1 MKSSITRVARLGAL
15 GVASALAFGGV
26 AATSATAAEGAVAPT
41 EGDAFDV
48 FARDL
53 FKDDAVTGVLFDG
66 EKIIVQ
72 RLQDGA
78 GAASAQINASAAATE
93 IAEAYANVEIVP
105 VTEDQLAKP
114 TAATD
119 VVGGYGIGLFDN
131 SGNGGVC
138 SVGFPAWTP
147 DGKPAVLTAGH
158 CTGDGAYNN
167 VYLTDPK
174 GDTAGGGAED
184 LSTVTP
190 THEVGQVGFNQFG
203 GSGNTAGAPG
213 DATDIAAIDVTN
225 ADLDLIAAMT
235 DWKNTNDL
243 SASLASNITGVGT
256 AEVGETVQRSGRTT
270 GHSTGEVDTDEFSF
284 PVGYEGYI
292 EVEGRLVKGFAA
304 ETQVIPGDS
313 GGTILQGSTAVGV
326 VTATFQDQN
335 GVEHMWGADL
345 KTGLEAAAGYTVKL
359 DLPEAKVTDPDP
371 DAPENNISW
380 NAELSGTAGANA
392 EVEYEFVQQG
402 AKPTWDEKKIA
413 RTKADGEGNWKLT
426 GPATPGDYTIYAR
439 STSGFNT
446 SDATS
451 IDVQVF
457 PTAPGITSPENGK
470 TYTDPVT
477 KITGNAAPN
486 TEVTLSGDVNAK
498 VTSDA
503 DGNWSH
509 SVDLADRREYTVSAQ
524 QTINGKTSAPT
535 SVTFTVGAA
544 APAAPEF
551 INPVDGGSYVEGQV
565 PTTITGTGTNGATV
579 ELRVG
584 DKVVG
589 TGTVDANVWSIKIE
603 QLPVGEH
610 KLAARQ
616 IVDGVASTDAVITIT
631 VTAAP
636 QEPQQPEQPQGE
648 ESPAP
653 QDPQQ
658 PQKPEQEKDGKLAP
672 TGAEFNATAP
682 IAMGLG
688 LAVVAGGVLL
698 IARRRQLNSER

>member
-41 EGDAFDV
+41 EGDAFKTL
-48 FARDL
+48 ALEL
-53 FKDDAVTGVLFDG
+53 FKDEAVTGVLHDG
-66 EKIIVQ
+66 DGNIIVQ
-72 RLQDGA
+72 RLEEGA
-78 GAASAQINASAAATE
+78 DSASAKFDASAVAAE
-93 IAEAYANVEIVP
+93 IAKAYENVEVVP
-105 VTEDQLAKP
+105 VSADELAKP
-114 TAATD
+114 TASTD
-119 VVGGYGIGLFDN
+119 VVGGAGIFLTSDGQDGGL
-131 SGNGGVC
+131 C

-158 CTGDGAYNN
+158 CTSDGAFDR
-167 VYLTDPK
+167 VFLTDPK

-184 LSTVTP
+184 NSTISV
-190 THEVGQVGFNQFG
+190 THELGTEAFTQFG
-203 GSGNTAGAPG
+203 GAGNTAGEPG
-213 DATDIAAIDVTN
+213 NATDVAAIDVTN
-225 ADLDLIAAMT
+225 DALALIPGMT
-235 DWKNTNDL
+235 NWENTDDL
-243 SASLASNITGVGT
+243 SASLATKITGVGE
-256 AEVGETVQRSGRTT
+256 AEFGQTIQRSGRTT
-270 GHSTGEVDTDEFSF
+270 GYSSGPVDTDDINPYLE
-284 PVGYEGYI
+284 YEGYL

-304 ETQVIPGDS
+304 QTEVIPGDS
-313 GGTILQGSTAVGV
+313 GGTVLQGSTAVGIAS
-326 VTATFQDQN
+326 ATFTFN
-335 GVEHMWGADL
+335 GEEHMWAADL
-345 KTGLEAAAGYTVKL
+345 KAALEATPGYTVKL
-359 DLPEAKVTDPDP
+359 DLPEAKVTSIDSG
-371 DAPENNISW
+371 ENISW

-392 EVEYEFVQQG
+392 EVEYAFVKQG
-402 AKPTWDEKKIA
+402 AKASWENSAK
-413 RTKADGEGNWKLT
+413 TKADGEGNWKLT

-446 SDATS
+446 SDVTS

-524 QTINGKTSAPT
+524 QTINGKTSDRT
-535 SVTFTVGAA
+535 TVTFTVGAA

-648 ESPAP
+648 ESPTPAP

-658 PQKPEQEKDGKLAP
+658 PQKPEQEQDGKLAP

>member
-1 MKSSITRVARLGAL
+1 MKSSFTRAARLGAL

-41 EGDAFDV
+41 EGEAFE
-48 FARDL
+48 ALALDL
-53 FKDDAVTGVLFDG
+53 FKDEAVTGVLHDG
-66 EKIIVQ
+66 AGNVIVQ
-72 RLQDGA
+72 RLEESADS
-78 GAASAQINASAAATE
+78 ASAKVDASAAAAE
-93 IAEAYANVEIVP
+93 IAQAYENVTIVP
-105 VTEDQLAKP
+105 VTEDELAKT
-114 TAATD
+114 TASTD
-119 VVGGYGIGLFDN
+119 VVGGAGIYLTSDGQDGGL
-131 SGNGGVC
+131 C

-158 CTGDGAYNN
+158 CTGDGALDY
-167 VYLTDPK
+167 VFLTDPK

-184 LSTVTP
+184 NSTISI
-190 THEVGQVGFNQFG
+190 THELGTEAFTQFG
-203 GSGNTAGAPG
+203 GAGNTAGEPG
-213 DATDIAAIDVTN
+213 NATDVAAINVTN
-225 ADLDLIAAMT
+225 DALSLIPGMT
-235 DWKNTNDL
+235 DWKNTDDL
-243 SASLASNITGVGT
+243 SASLASNITGVGE
-256 AEVGETVQRSGRTT
+256 AQIGETIQRSGRTT
-270 GHSTGEVDTDEFSF
+270 GYSAGPVDTDQINPYLE
-284 PVGYEGYI
+284 YEGYL

-304 ETQVIPGDS
+304 QTEVIPGDS
-313 GGTILQGSTAVGV
+313 GGTVLQGSTAVGIASATFEFDGQPHMWAADL
-326 VTATFQDQN
+326 VTA
-335 GVEHMWGADL
+335 
-345 KTGLEAAAGYTVKL
+345 LEATNGYTVKL
-359 DLPEAKVTDPDP
+359 DLPEAKVTSV
-371 DAPENNISW
+371 ENGANISW

-392 EVEYEFVQQG
+392 EVEYAFVKQG
-402 AKPTWDEKKIA
+402 AKASWENSAK
-413 RTKADGEGNWKLT
+413 TKADGEGNWKLT

-439 STSGFNT
+439 STSGFNKSGVT
-446 SDATS
+446 SL
-451 IDVQVF
+451 DVQVF
-457 PTAPGITSPENGK
+457 PTAPGITSPENGANF
-470 TYTDPVT
+470 TEPVT
-477 KITGNAAPN
+477 KITGTAAAN

-509 SVDLADRREYTVSAQ
+509 SVDLSDRREYTVHAQ
-524 QTINGKTSAPT
+524 QTINGKTSDRVT
-535 SVTFTVGAA
+535 VTFTVGAA

-584 DKVVG
+584 DRVVG

-636 QEPQQPEQPQGE
+636 QEPQQPEQPQGQPE
-648 ESPAP
+648 TPAP

-658 PQKPEQEKDGKLAP
+658 PQQPEQDKDGKLAP

-688 LAVVAGGVLL
+688 LAVMAGGVLL
-698 IARRRQLNSER
+698 IARRRQLKSER

>member
-41 EGDAFDV
+41 EGEAFE
-48 FARDL
+48 ALALDL
-53 FKDDAVTGVLFDG
+53 FKDEAVTGVLHDG
-66 EKIIVQ
+66 AGNVVVQ
-72 RLQDGA
+72 RLEETA
-78 GAASAQINASAAATE
+78 GSASAKIDASAAAAE
-93 IAEAYANVEIVP
+93 IAGAYENVKIVP
-105 VTEDQLAKP
+105 VTEDELAKP

-131 SGNGGVC
+131 SGSGGVC

-203 GSGNTAGAPG
+203 GSGNTAGEPG
-213 DATDIAAIDVTN
+213 NATDIAAIDVTN

-235 DWKNTNDL
+235 DWTNTDDL

-256 AEVGETVQRSGRTT
+256 AEVGQTVQRSGRTT
-270 GHSTGEVDTDEFSF
+270 GYSSGVVDTDQIN
-284 PVGYEGYI
+284 PYVDYEGYI
-292 EVEGRLVKGFAA
+292 EVDGRLVKGFSAA
-304 ETQVIPGDS
+304 TEVIPGDS

-326 VTATFQDQN
+326 VTATFEFN
-335 GVEHMWGADL
+335 GEPHMWGADL

-359 DLPEAKVTDPDP
+359 DLPEAKVTSVKDG
-371 DAPENNISW
+371 ANVSW
-380 NAELSGTAGANA
+380 NAELSGTAGANS
-392 EVEYEFVQQG
+392 EVEYAFVKQG
-402 AKPTWDEKKIA
+402 AKASWENSAK
-413 RTKADGEGNWKLT
+413 TKADGEGKWTLT

-446 SDATS
+446 SDVTS

-509 SVDLADRREYTVSAQ
+509 SVDLADSREYTVSAQ
-524 QTINGKTSAPT
+524 QTINGKTSDRT
-535 SVTFTVGAA
+535 TVTFTVGAA

-584 DKVVG
+584 DQVVG

-648 ESPAP
+648 ESPTPAP